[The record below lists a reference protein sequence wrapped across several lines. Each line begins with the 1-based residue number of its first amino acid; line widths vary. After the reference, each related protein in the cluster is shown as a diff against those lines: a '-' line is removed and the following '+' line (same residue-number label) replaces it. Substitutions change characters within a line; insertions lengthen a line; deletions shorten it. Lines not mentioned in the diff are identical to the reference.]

1 MSEKFVRRQTREV
14 KVGAVGIGGD
24 NPIRVQSMITEETG
38 NTQGAVRQIIELHK
52 AGAEIVRLTTP
63 TMRDAKNLEEIQREL
78 KRQYEPV
85 PLVAD
90 VHHQGKLIAIE
101 AAKHV
106 DKVRINPGLF
116 VFHKKTG
123 RPDEYSQNEIDQQ
136 REEIDRALR
145 PVIEACKKEDKRTSM
160 RIGVNHGSLAERLT
174 VMYGNTPKGMVE
186 SAMEYIEICEA
197 NDFQDLVIS
206 MKASRVRDMVSA
218 NLLLAE
224 TMMERG
230 MDYPI
235 HLGVTEAGNGQSA
248 RIKSTAGLSPL
259 LLDGIGDTIRVSL
272 AEDPVAELSVCY
284 DILQACGHRKT
295 KAEIIGCPGC
305 GRTKFNLPT
314 VVDEVREVT
323 GHLKGLD
330 IAVMGCVVNGP
341 GENTDADY
349 GYIGQGGGKIAVM
362 RAGELVKIVPQEKAL
377 NVLTDIIKEDGKWVD
392 PPEDK
397 QLRKFIPITP
407 V

>member
-145 PVIEACKKEDKRTSM
+145 P
-160 RIGVNHGSLAERLT
+160 L
-174 VMYGNTPKGMVE
+174 
-186 SAMEYIEICEA
+186 
-197 NDFQDLVIS
+197 
-206 MKASRVRDMVSA
+206 
-218 NLLLAE
+218 
-224 TMMERG
+224 
-230 MDYPI
+230 
-235 HLGVTEAGNGQSA
+235 
-248 RIKSTAGLSPL
+248 
-259 LLDGIGDTIRVSL
+259 
-272 AEDPVAELSVCY
+272 
-284 DILQACGHRKT
+284 
-295 KAEIIGCPGC
+295 
-305 GRTKFNLPT
+305 
-314 VVDEVREVT
+314 
-323 GHLKGLD
+323 
-330 IAVMGCVVNGP
+330 
-341 GENTDADY
+341 
-349 GYIGQGGGKIAVM
+349 
-362 RAGELVKIVPQEKAL
+362 
-377 NVLTDIIKEDGKWVD
+377 
-392 PPEDK
+392 
-397 QLRKFIPITP
+397 
-407 V
+407 